1 MSRLALLEGL
11 LTHNREQGLTTDI
24 WGEGAAEAASQ
35 AVDQHPVSASGGMT
49 AYRLD
54 TPLDLGYSIRCDAP
68 KRLHFP
74 LRGGSCGLD
83 QSPLTLEVALLKNA
97 CIRQWHGYHLVLEG
111 EAVVADASS
120 AYWPLCGG
128 ALASHGVAATQ
139 EGDQSA
145 DLPEAFLVCDDLDM
159 TNFCHFI
166 CDLLPKIALA
176 QDCSRRI
183 PIVIEPPTQPFQREL
198 LEMVQDKHGH
208 PLVPL
213 EAGVELKVQ
222 RLFYLRRTGHTHP
235 LLRCSGLAMQ
245 WVRGL
250 VDVQPQKAPEGSILY
265 MGRRG
270 RRVITN
276 EAEVIAALQEL
287 SGSLTVECEL
297 ERLGVRQQIERLLQ
311 HQTVVGPHGAGFTHL
326 LFASQAPSKV
336 VEIMGEG
343 NGSLAFALISGRL
356 GIDHNISV
364 AKATVCDQGPNY
376 PNLEANVDSLM
387 SLVRAPL
394 QA

>member
-11 LTHNREQGLTTDI
+11 LAHNRERGLSTAI

-35 AVDQHPVSASGGMT
+35 AVEAHPFSASGGAT

-54 TPLDLGYSIRCDAP
+54 TPLDLGYSIRCDTP
-68 KRLHFP
+68 ERLHFP
-74 LRGGSCGLD
+74 VHGGSCGRET
-83 QSPLTLEVALLKNA
+83 SPLTLEVALLKNA
-97 CIRQWHGYHLVLEG
+97 CVRWWHGYHLVLQG

-120 AYWPLCGG
+120 AYWPLSGG
-128 ALASHGVAATQ
+128 ALASRGVAAMQ
-139 EGDQSA
+139 AGDQSA

-176 QDCSRRI
+176 QECSRRT
-183 PIVIEPPTQPFQREL
+183 PIVIEAPTQPFQREL
-198 LEMVQDKHGH
+198 LEMVQHKHGH

-213 EAGVELKVQ
+213 EMGVELRVH

-250 VDVQPQKAPEGSILY
+250 VDAKPQQAPEGSILY
-265 MGRRG
+265 LGRRG

-287 SGSLTVECEL
+287 SGSVTVECEL
-297 ERLGVRQQIERLLQ
+297 ERLGVRQQTERLLQ

-326 LFASQAPSKV
+326 VFAHQAPTRA

-343 NGSLAFALISGRL
+343 NGSLTFALISGRL
-356 GIDHNISV
+356 GLDHNISV
-364 AKATVCDQGPNY
+364 AKATASQQGPNF
-376 PNLEANVDSLM
+376 PNLEANVESVM
-387 SLVRAPL
+387 SLVSAPL
-394 QA
+394 KG